1 MNQFLKYVINSFI
14 NTDQSKCHH
23 KFHKILNIF
32 KRKSEVKSQT
42 FFKKAK
48 FFEGFLGKK
57 TTMIYKQ

>member
-32 KRKSEVKSQT
+32 KKIRSQVT
-42 FFKKAK
+42 NFISFFKKAK

-57 TTMIYKQ
+57 NYI